1 MFRWKAEHSE
11 LYSSGNRSEG
21 ARAKTSTNE
30 PLIVAAVLLASTV
43 VYWHH
48 IRSAPIG
55 YDEAITLLTTSG
67 HAIHPDW
74 SLGMSLFEPSAH
86 LTKILS
92 DLFNFDVHPPLYF
105 WTVALWRCLFGGS
118 IETARWLS
126 AAFILASIPLLSC
139 VACNLKMKWP
149 VVPTIVFALS
159 GAALQYAFTARSY
172 AMATFLIVLT
182 LYLGER
188 KSKWTGASAAACV
201 ATHYFAA
208 LVIAPVLVVYCI
220 CQWKTD
226 RRWSMLTAISFI
238 ILCAPLLVLVMRQ
251 LHARPDQ
258 YAGFGTW
265 RAELKAMLKGSI
277 GSALPGS
284 SVFLVRRLTV
294 IIGACFAAMGGFYAL
309 RHKAVV
315 VPVAYCAFLAGFFV
329 MADATNKSIISM
341 PGHYYLG
348 LGAPLL
354 ALLVSF
360 GMSAFL
366 RASAPLALLLV
377 APLAL
382 LLFVGAATA
391 TPIFNN
397 GDFRS
402 IVGRVRSECNSCAI
416 VVGAGSGYGRGVPA
430 QVLYEAKGM
439 NVFVLN
445 SQDNLD
451 EVVDRIGRQRAI
463 YFIPTEDSITS
474 QAEESFTKS
483 PAAERQEGYFRFEF
497 Q

>member
-1 MFRWKAEHSE
+1 
-11 LYSSGNRSEG
+11 
-21 ARAKTSTNE
+21 
-30 PLIVAAVLLASTV
+30 
-43 VYWHH
+43 
-48 IRSAPIG
+48 
-55 YDEAITLLTTSG
+55 
-67 HAIHPDW
+67 
-74 SLGMSLFEPSAH
+74 
-86 LTKILS
+86 
-92 DLFNFDVHPPLYF
+92 
-105 WTVALWRCLFGGS
+105 
-118 IETARWLS
+118 
-126 AAFILASIPLLSC
+126 
-139 VACNLKMKWP
+139 
-149 VVPTIVFALS
+149 
-159 GAALQYAFTARSY
+159 
-172 AMATFLIVLT
+172 
-182 LYLGER
+182 
-188 KSKWTGASAAACV
+188 
-201 ATHYFAA
+201 
-208 LVIAPVLVVYCI
+208 
-220 CQWKTD
+220 
-226 RRWSMLTAISFI
+226 
-238 ILCAPLLVLVMRQ
+238 MRQ

-277 GSALPGS
+277 GSALPMSSSLPRQKTHRNNRCLLCRNGRILRTETQGS
-284 SVFLVRRLTV
+284 GCAGCILCLFGWFL
-294 IIGACFAAMGGFYAL
+294 CHGGCDEQIHNQHARSL
-309 RHKAVV
+309 
-315 VPVAYCAFLAGFFV
+315 L
-329 MADATNKSIISM
+329 
-341 PGHYYLG
+341 LG
-348 LGAPLL
+348 SCGAPLL

-377 APLAL
+377 APLAPTPL
-382 LLFVGAATA
+382 VVGAATA